1 MSAFVRELVG
11 RPGRNGGRS
20 TMVEIGVPSPREASG
35 VVQNTDNDRRDLFE
49 DRLEMVP
56 VPVRGWDRN

>member
-20 TMVEIGVPSPREASG
+20 APLDRGGSAGLGRLWGGS
-35 VVQNTDNDRRDLFE
+35 NTGNDRRDLFE
-49 DRLEMVP
+49 DRLEMAA
-56 VPVRGWDRN
+56 VPVRGWDWN